1 MFEIAGVHGAE
12 EVQHDAD
19 VEDHRR
25 VHRRGHLEQPPA
37 ATTAESSRGT
47 PDLDQVATRSPK
59 HQIESKLPPDLCNTR
74 SSPRSQ

>member
-1 MFEIAGVHGAE
+1 MHGSE

-47 PDLDQVATRSPK
+47 PDIVQVATRSLK
-59 HQIESKLPPDLCNTR
+59 HQIESKITITPGPDLV
-74 SSPRSQ
+74 